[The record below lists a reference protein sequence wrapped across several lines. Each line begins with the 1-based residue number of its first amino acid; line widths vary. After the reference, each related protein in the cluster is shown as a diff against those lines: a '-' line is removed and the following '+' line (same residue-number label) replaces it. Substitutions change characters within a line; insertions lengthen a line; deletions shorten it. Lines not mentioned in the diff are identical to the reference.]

1 MKNSYTPI
9 KEIIFKVINY
19 IGVNDL
25 FRYLNK
31 SKDLCL
37 MYHGIVPDD
46 YPIES
51 WLLVK
56 ESNFRKQLEY
66 IKKHW
71 EVVHIEAYMKSEFNT
86 YRPKAILTFDDG
98 YQNTYSVVYPIL
110 KDLNLPCT
118 LYVITDFIGTND
130 LFWFDKVIYALQKKS
145 IRSLDLSKLCYEL
158 DKYNFDDIGKKRW
171 RRIKTI
177 LTRIKKLGPEKVEE
191 VAQKIFESVN
201 PDTLQ
206 LNLLMPLTK
215 LQIIEMAKT
224 GLVEI
229 GTHTAHHEILTDLTI
244 EQAEQTII
252 RSMETVNKIIGKY
265 PTHFCYPN
273 GNYSEEILELIK
285 RFNFDSAMSVRNDFI
300 NPKNFKKYEIPRI
313 SVGVFDSIHLFK
325 AKVSGFRFFLRNIV
339 D

>member
-1 MKNSYTPI
+1 
-9 KEIIFKVINY
+9 
-19 IGVNDL
+19 
-25 FRYLNK
+25 
-31 SKDLCL
+31 

-56 ESNFRKQLEY
+56 DSNFRKQLEY

-71 EVVHIEAYMKSEFNT
+71 EVVHIEAYMMGEFNT
-86 YRPKAILTFDDG
+86 SRPKAILTFDDG
-98 YQNTYSVVYPIL
+98 YQNTYSVAYPIL

-118 LYVITDFIGTND
+118 VYVITDFIDTND
-130 LFWFDKVIYALQKKS
+130 LFWFDKVIYALQKKF
-145 IRSLDLSKLCYEL
+145 IRSLNWSELCYGL
-158 DKYNFDDIGKKRW
+158 DNYKFDDIGKKRW
-171 RRIKTI
+171 RGIETI
-177 LTRIKKLGPEKVEE
+177 LERIKKLGTEKVEE
-191 VAQKIFESVN
+191 VAQTIFESVN
-201 PDTLQ
+201 PDTTQ

-215 LQIIEMAKT
+215 LQIIEMARS

-244 EQAEQTII
+244 KQAEHTII
-252 RSMETVNKIIGKY
+252 RSMETVNEIIGKY

-300 NPKNFKKYEIPRI
+300 NPKNFKKYEISRI
-313 SVGVFDSIHLFK
+313 SVCAFDSIHFFK
-325 AKVSGFRFFLRNIV
+325 AKVSGFRFFLRDIV